1 MAIVHTAKGN
11 LHRHLQGYIG
21 QTLSYEMVKDLMSF
35 VFDMVKDPNVSWV
48 SQDSHIRLLNGIF
61 RKVGQVLDDKS
72 IAGIEES
79 VQTAFIFPSPNEVKT
94 AEPPKPADA
103 PAKPAA
109 PANSAASSAPEPK
122 GSAAGNDLLYRRLR
136 LELTGFESRIA
147 KMLEI
152 SIQES
157 REAARRAVMERVDL
171 EARLCAERAELA
183 SMYANESTEYKA
195 YLEREQAQIQE
206 WMNNFYY
213 SQDERSKQTEQTFGV
228 RIKALGSLME
238 TTKDKMEAML
248 QEHAE
253 KQAAAAKKAESQLD
267 TRLKS
272 MEQKLLDMEGKEAQ
286 SRKAIRHINT
296 AAVFAILLTVIGFGA
311 VIYFLNVHP

>member
-35 VFDMVKDPNVSWV
+35 VFDMVKDPSVSWV

-61 RKVGQVLDDKS
+61 KKVGQALDNKS
-72 IAGIEES
+72 IAGIEEA
-79 VQTAFIFPSPNEVKT
+79 VLTAFIFPSPEVKP
-94 AEPPKPADA
+94 AEPLKMTAA

-109 PANSAASSAPEPK
+109 TPQADSAAAPAPEPK
-122 GSAAGNDLLYRRLR
+122 GSASNELLYRRMR
-136 LELTGFESRIA
+136 LEFTGFESRIV
-147 KMLEI
+147 KILEI

-157 REAARRAVMERVDL
+157 REAAKRAAMERIEL
-171 EARLCAERAELA
+171 EERLTAERAELA
-183 SMYANESTEYKA
+183 AIYANESAEYRA
-195 YLEREQAQIQE
+195 YLDREQAEIQE
-206 WMNNFYY
+206 WMNGFYY

-238 TTKDKMEAML
+238 TTKDNIEAMF
-248 QEHAE
+248 QEHAQT
-253 KQAAAAKKAESQLD
+253 QASASKKAESLLD
-267 TRLKS
+267 ARLKS

-286 SRKAIRHINT
+286 SRKAIKRINT
-296 AAVFAILLTVIGFGA
+296 AAVFTILLMVIGFGA
-311 VIYFLNVHP
+311 VIYLLQVHP